1 MIDKYIRNITV
12 PVNKILFD
20 HYSELDLDESELI
33 ILIKLMQHHTDT
45 QPLPDITKLIK
56 GTTLTTKSINMIIQQ
71 LLTKE
76 FIKIYN
82 ETDGQQHA
90 ELLSVEPTYKKLE
103 AFLSP
108 EQQPAADAS
117 QIQELFSFIENLYGR
132 ALSPNEF
139 QRMNSWLDDSGY
151 SVDMIKE
158 SVNLAYKNQI
168 TSLQYVERILNNLN
182 HTPLEPKKERPPIRN
197 WLKGE
202 SLDD

>member
-1 MIDKYIRNITV
+1 MEKYIRNITF

-20 HYSELDLDESELI
+20 HYSELGLDESELV
-33 ILIKLMQHHTDT
+33 ILIKLMQHHSDSR
-45 QPLPDITKLIK
+45 PLPDITQLIE
-56 GTTLTTKSINMIIQQ
+56 GTTLSGKSINMIMEQ
-71 LLTKE
+71 LIGKS
-76 FIKIYN
+76 FIEIYH
-82 ETDGQQHA
+82 ETVEGGTR
-90 ELLSVEPTYKKLE
+90 EVLSVAPAYRKLE

-108 EQQPAADAS
+108 DGQGVEDEH
-117 QIQELFSFIENLYGR
+117 QIQELFSFVENLYGR
-132 ALSPNEF
+132 ALSPAEF
-139 QRMNSWLDDSGY
+139 GRMNSWLSDSGY

-182 HTPLEPKKERPPIRN
+182 RTPLEPERERPPVRN

>member
-1 MIDKYIRNITV
+1 MIDEYIRNITL

-33 ILIKLMQHHTDT
+33 ILIKLMQHHTDS
-45 QPLPDITKLIK
+45 QPLPDITQLIE
-56 GTTLTTKSINMIIQQ
+56 GTTLTSKSINIIIQQ
-71 LLTKE
+71 LVSKE

-82 ETDGQQHA
+82 ETGGEQHS
-90 ELLSVEPTYKKLE
+90 ELLSVEPTYEKLGE
-103 AFLSP
+103 FLSP
-108 EQQPAADAS
+108 GQKTADDPS

-168 TSLQYVERILNNLN
+168 TSLQYVERILNNLH
-182 HTPLEPKKERPPIRN
+182 HTPLEPKRERPPIRN

>member
-1 MIDKYIRNITV
+1 MIDEYIRNITL

-33 ILIKLMQHHTDT
+33 ILIKLMQHHTDS
-45 QPLPDITKLIK
+45 QPLPDITQLIE
-56 GTTLTTKSINMIIQQ
+56 GTTLTSKSINIIIQQ
-71 LLTKE
+71 LVNKE

-82 ETDGQQHA
+82 ETGGEQHS
-90 ELLSVEPTYKKLE
+90 ELLSVEPTYKKLGE
-103 AFLSP
+103 FLTP
-108 EQQPAADAS
+108 GQKTADDPS

-168 TSLQYVERILNNLN
+168 TSLQYVERILNNLH
-182 HTPLEPKKERPPIRN
+182 HTPLEPKRERPPIRN

>member
-1 MIDKYIRNITV
+1 MIDKYIRNITL

-33 ILIKLMQHHTDT
+33 ILIKLMQHHADS
-45 QPLPDITKLIK
+45 QPLPDITKLIE
-56 GTTLTTKSINMIIQQ
+56 GTTLTTRSINIIIQQ

-82 ETDGQQHA
+82 ETEGQHS
-90 ELLSVEPTYKKLE
+90 ELLSVAPTYKKLGE
-103 AFLSP
+103 FLSP
-108 EQQPAADAS
+108 EKKPEADAS

>member
-1 MIDKYIRNITV
+1 MIDKYIRNINL

-33 ILIKLMQHHTDT
+33 ILIKLMQHHTDS
-45 QPLPDITKLIK
+45 QPLPDITRLIE
-56 GTTLTTKSINMIIQQ
+56 GTTLTSKSINMIIQQ

-82 ETDGQQHA
+82 ETDGKQHS
-90 ELLSVEPTYKKLE
+90 ELLSVEPTYKKLGE
-103 AFLSP
+103 FLSP
-108 EQQPAADAS
+108 EQKKADDAS

-139 QRMNSWLDDSGY
+139 QRMNSWLNDSGY

-182 HTPLEPKKERPPIRN
+182 QTPLEPKRERPPIRN